1 MLEIE
6 YNFREDDLLHFNEQR
21 LKTDEELQKSIRKN
35 RIFMP
40 AGMLM
45 IGMFYYVY
53 YADMMTPAYIAFL
66 AVGWSLVSPYI
77 MKMDMRRQILE
88 KYTEAEKE
96 AMFGE
101 YKLRIEQDYLAEKSP
116 SGKHQMPWEDL
127 VRVEYVKD
135 YVHIFIDLDTA
146 LIIPVETISK
156 GDLEEFA
163 EKVEDMIERLG

>member
-6 YNFREDDLLHFNEQR
+6 YEFRRDDLVNFNENR
-21 LKTDEELQKSIRKN
+21 LQYDLDLQKSIRKN
-35 RIFMP
+35 RIFVP
-40 AGMLM
+40 AVMLF
-45 IGMFYYVY
+45 IGMFYYVF
-53 YADMMTPAYIAFL
+53 YADMMTSAYVALL
-66 AVGWSLVSPYI
+66 AAVWGLTSPYV

-127 VRVEYVKD
+127 VRVEYIKD

-146 LIIPVETISK
+146 LIIPVETVSK
-156 GDLEEFA
+156 GDLEQFA
-163 EKVEDMIERLG
+163 EQVEDMIERLG